1 MDNYQL
7 ICDFANSFNEL
18 SKDDL
23 FRAMLNNGNS
33 YNAVKSRLDYML
45 RDLRDHSIIG
55 YDPKA
60 ERWYPLIMTN
70 KLFNKFN
77 KTNYLFDKIDEQ
89 NLEFLSGKVRDL
101 SEEQFKN
108 LTDLIVVS
116 LKNAEINYKLAK
128 LSEKQK
134 KD

>member
-7 ICDFANSFNEL
+7 ICDFANNFNEL

-23 FRAMLNNGNS
+23 FRAMLNNGGS
-33 YNAVKSRLDYML
+33 YNAVKSRLAYML
-45 RDLRDHSIIG
+45 RDLRDHSIIR

-60 ERWYPLIMTN
+60 ERWYPLIMNN
-70 KLFNKFN
+70 KPFD
-77 KTNYLFDKIDEQ
+77 KTNYLFNKIDEQ
-89 NLEFLSGKVRDL
+89 NLEFLSGKVKNL

>member
-7 ICDFANSFNEL
+7 ICDFANNFNEL

-23 FRAMLNNGNS
+23 FRAMLNNGGS

-60 ERWYPLIMTN
+60 ERWYPLIMNN
-70 KLFNKFN
+70 KPFD

-89 NLEFLSGKVRDL
+89 NLEFLSDKVKNL

-116 LKNAEINYKLAK
+116 LKNAETNYKLAK

>member
-33 YNAVKSRLDYML
+33 YNAVKSRLAYML
-45 RDLRDHSIIG
+45 RDLRDHSIIR

-60 ERWYPLIMTN
+60 ERWYPLIMNN
-70 KLFNKFN
+70 KSFDRVNYLFNK
-77 KTNYLFDKIDEQ
+77 IDEER
-89 NLEFLSGKVRDL
+89 LEFLSEKVKNL
-101 SEEQFKN
+101 SEEQFKI

-116 LKNAEINYKLAK
+116 LNNAETNYKLAK

>member
-23 FRAMLNNGNS
+23 FRAMLNNGGS
-33 YNAVKSRLDYML
+33 YNAVKSRLAYML
-45 RDLRDHSIIG
+45 RDLRDHSIIR

-60 ERWYPLIMTN
+60 ERWYPLIMNN
-70 KLFNKFN
+70 KPFD

-89 NLEFLSGKVRDL
+89 NLEFLSNKVKNL

-108 LTDLIVVS
+108 LTELIVVS
-116 LKNAEINYKLAK
+116 LKNAETNYKLAK

-134 KD
+134 RD

>member
-7 ICDFANSFNEL
+7 ICDFANNFNEL

-23 FRAMLNNGNS
+23 FRAMLNNGGS
-33 YNAVKSRLDYML
+33 YNAVKSRLAYML
-45 RDLRDHSIIG
+45 RDLRDHCIIR
-55 YDPKA
+55 YDAKA
-60 ERWYPLIMTN
+60 ERWYPLIMNN
-70 KLFNKFN
+70 KPFD

-89 NLEFLSGKVRDL
+89 NLEFLSGKVKNL

-116 LKNAEINYKLAK
+116 LKNAETNYKLAK

>member
-7 ICDFANSFNEL
+7 ICDFANNFNEL

-23 FRAMLNNGNS
+23 FRAMLNNGGS
-33 YNAVKSRLDYML
+33 YNAVKSRLAYML
-45 RDLRDHSIIG
+45 RDLRDHSIIR

-60 ERWYPLIMTN
+60 ERWYPLIMNN
-70 KLFNKFN
+70 KPFD

-89 NLEFLSGKVRDL
+89 NLEFLSGKVRNL

-116 LKNAEINYKLAK
+116 LKNAETNYKLAK